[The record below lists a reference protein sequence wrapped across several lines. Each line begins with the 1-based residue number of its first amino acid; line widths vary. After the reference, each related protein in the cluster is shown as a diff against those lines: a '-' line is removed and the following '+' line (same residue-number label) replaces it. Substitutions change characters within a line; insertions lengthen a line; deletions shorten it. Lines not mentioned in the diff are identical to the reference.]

1 MLNIKT
7 INNKDYIAY
16 DEYVLDFTIG
26 KWVSINEFEEFE
38 KQLNAYEKHNFRGLN
53 EGIQTGQQRELVH

>member
-16 DEYVLDFTIG
+16 DEFVLDLTTG
-26 KWVSINEFEEFE
+26 KWISVSEFEEFE
-38 KQLNAYEKHNFRGLN
+38 KQLNSYEIQNDFKRLN
-53 EGIQTGQQRELVH
+53 ERVQAGQ

>member
-16 DEYVLDFTIG
+16 DEYVLDLTTG
-26 KWVSINEFEEFE
+26 KWISINEFEELE
-38 KQLNAYEKHNFRGLN
+38 KQLNTYEKNNFERLN
-53 EGIQTGQQRELVH
+53 EGVQTGQ

>member
-16 DEYVLDFTIG
+16 DEFVLDLTTN
-26 KWVSINEFEEFE
+26 KWINVDEFEE
-38 KQLNAYEKHNFRGLN
+38 QLNSYEIQNDFRRLN
-53 EGIQTGQQRELVH
+53 ERVQAGQ

>member
-16 DEYVLDFTIG
+16 DDYVLDLTTG
-26 KWVSINEFEEFE
+26 KWVNINEFEELE
-38 KQLNAYEKHNFRGLN
+38 KQLNTYEKNNFERLN
-53 EGIQTGQQRELVH
+53 EGVQTGQ